1 MASVIRLRRGTSS
14 QWAAS
19 TIVMAVAELGLDT
32 TLNKLK
38 AGNGIHT
45 WNNLP
50 YLNALPSEIAEL
62 SQDALN
68 TALVA
73 GLHTSKTYDD
83 EANTITI
90 ASTLTDVDNTS
101 DINKPV
107 STATQTQL
115 NLKAPLA
122 SPTFT
127 GTVTLPDKTVSS
139 SSINWT
145 VYSSEADL
153 PPAESNHGMFAH
165 VHATGSAYYAHAG
178 FWIKLVVEESP
189 AFTGIPTAPTAI
201 SSTNTTQIATTQ
213 FVKTAVADLVN
224 SAPAALDT
232 LKELSDALNS
242 DPNYATTISS
252 ALSLKAPIDAPTF
265 TGLVSGITKAMVG
278 LDLVD
283 NTPDAT
289 KPISSAVGAAINTIN
304 ESLNTKSNNLI
315 SSSVVTSS
323 PYTLTAA
330 DLYTRVECHSTS
342 AITIIVPKDLSVN
355 LPVGTAVELLQS
367 NTGKITVQ
375 GEDVTV
381 ALYGP
386 DNQFRSRVQWSSIF
400 LEKRGADSWLVTGDT
415 EA

>member
-1 MASVIRLRRGTSS
+1 MASVIRLRRGTSA
-14 QWAAS
+14 QWAVS

-38 AGNGIHT
+38 AGNGVHT

-68 TALVA
+68 IALVA

-83 EANTITI
+83 ELNTITI
-90 ASTLTDVDNTS
+90 ASTLTNVDNTS

-127 GTVTLPDKTVSS
+127 GTVTLPSETSIGNISS
-139 SSINWT
+139 EEISYVNGVTSSIQ
-145 VYSSEADL
+145 SQIDL
-153 PPAESNHGMFAH
+153 
-165 VHATGSAYYAHAG
+165 
-178 FWIKLVVEESP
+178 KSP
-189 AFTGIPTAPTAI
+189 LASPSFTGVPTAPTAV
-201 SSTNTTQIATTQ
+201 SSTNTTQVATTQ

-224 SAPAALDT
+224 SSPSTLDT
-232 LKELSDALNS
+232 LKELADALGS
-242 DPNYATTISS
+242 DPNYATTISA
-252 ALSLKAPIDAPTF
+252 ALSLKAPLESPTF
-265 TGLVSGITKAMVG
+265 TGLVGGITKAMVG

-283 NTPDAT
+283 NTADAN
-289 KPISSAVGAAINTIN
+289 KPISAAVGAAINTIS

-315 SSSVVTSS
+315 SSSVVTSG
-323 PYTLTAA
+323 PYTLQSS
-330 DLYTRVECHSTS
+330 DLYTRLEMHSAS
-342 AITIIVPKDLSVN
+342 AITVIIPKDLSVN
-355 LPVGTAVELLQS
+355 LPIGTSVELLQS

-375 GEDVTV
+375 GEDGSVTI
-381 ALYGP
+381 YGP

-400 LEKRGADSWLVTGDT
+400 LEKRGANSWLVTGDT